1 MLLLYT
7 CYYYMNPYEPRSR
20 HRFHIDTSPVM
31 PSTAP
36 CHPIA
41 GPRAPR
47 PPLPAAAARQSAAR
61 RPAGPRRSSRG
72 GDHRLRGWL
81 SHGFWEFENWRKL
94 GYTGIIKWDL
104 YEGNGDVGRY
114 TQEPAKHC
122 KTILFDPLWGLNI
135 LHRVPGMVGLT
146 SLTTSSIGRL
156 RSSQDACSNASPDSE
171 TAVRTTWEMD
181 RDGWCL

>member
-1 MLLLYT
+1 MVSSNHSVIIQWYEYLSIFTSLC
-7 CYYYMNPYEPRSR
+7 CYYYEPIRTTSFPDYYEPIRTTYYYESMVLWTSIFISR

-47 PPLPAAAARQSAAR
+47 PPLPAAAARQSAVR

-81 SHGFWEFENWRKL
+81 SHGFWESENWRKL
-94 GYTGIIKWDL
+94 GYTGIIKWDQ
-104 YEGNGDVGRY
+104 YEGNGDVRRYTIY
-114 TQEPAKHC
+114 TQEPAKPSSL
-122 KTILFDPLWGLNI
+122 ILFGDWIFYIECQAWWG
-135 LHRVPGMVGLT
+135 
-146 SLTTSSIGRL
+146 
-156 RSSQDACSNASPDSE
+156 
-171 TAVRTTWEMD
+171 
-181 RDGWCL
+181 